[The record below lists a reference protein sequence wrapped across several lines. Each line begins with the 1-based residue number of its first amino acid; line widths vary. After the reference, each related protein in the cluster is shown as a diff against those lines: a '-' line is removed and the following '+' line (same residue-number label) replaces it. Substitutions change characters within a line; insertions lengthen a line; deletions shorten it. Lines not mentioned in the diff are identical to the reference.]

1 MVEANR
7 SIEIN
12 VGLNTQ
18 QYSLGVKNV
27 RDGLKD
33 TNIEVKRSKEDLDS
47 FTKIANA
54 GIGIFSKFGTAALG
68 ALTGIAAMAPS
79 LSGVMA
85 EIGQN
90 IFQISDKIGKALK
103 PEFEGLK
110 NAVAGVNQSLS
121 DPSIANFVSEALKI
135 GAIFGAGGIVGK
147 FLGQKIGTIFV
158 GLGLIFEGLT
168 NLQQAAN
175 APAGQG
181 YTEAGFGGGSLLG
194 GAGALL
200 AAGGATIAG
209 VGGAAL
215 AGLLGI
221 GGVIGGLAGLRS
233 SRTLGPTPTLG
244 GILAGAGTGAVIGA
258 AFGGIGAIPG
268 AIIGGL
274 AGLGTAITAG
284 ELGYGKQK
292 EKGIL
297 APKTQNV
304 TINNNIDI
312 KTQNFTPADT
322 NYLADE
328 IGRKTAEKMGIYSPW
343 YPQ

>member
-1 MVEANR
+1 MAEANK

-18 QYSLGVKNV
+18 QYSLGVKNI

-33 TNIEVKRSKEDLDS
+33 TNIEVKRSKEDLDA
-47 FTKIANA
+47 FNKIANA
-54 GIGIFSKFGTAALG
+54 GVGIFSKFGTTALG
-68 ALTGIAAMAPS
+68 ALTGIAATAPS

-90 IFQISDKIGKALK
+90 LFQISDKIGKSLK

-110 NAVAGVNQSLS
+110 NVIAGVNQSLS
-121 DPSIANFVSEALKI
+121 DPSVSNFVSEALKL

-147 FLGQKIGTIFV
+147 LLGQKIGTIFI
-158 GLGLIFEGLT
+158 GLGLLFEGMT
-168 NLQQAAN
+168 NLQQAATS
-175 APAGQG
+175 PAGQG

-221 GGVIGGLAGLRS
+221 GGAIGGVLGLRS
-233 SRTLGPTPTLG
+233 GRTLGPTGTLG
-244 GILAGAGTGAVIGA
+244 AVLAGAGTGAAIG
-258 AFGGIGAIPG
+258 AFGGGVGAIPG

-274 AGLGTAITAG
+274 AGLGTALTAG
-284 ELGYGKQK
+284 ELGYGQQT
-292 EKGIL
+292 EKGIF

-304 TINNNIDI
+304 TINNKIDMN
-312 KTQNFTPADT
+312 TQNYSPKDT

-328 IGRKTAEKMGIYSPW
+328 IGRRTAEKMGIYSPW